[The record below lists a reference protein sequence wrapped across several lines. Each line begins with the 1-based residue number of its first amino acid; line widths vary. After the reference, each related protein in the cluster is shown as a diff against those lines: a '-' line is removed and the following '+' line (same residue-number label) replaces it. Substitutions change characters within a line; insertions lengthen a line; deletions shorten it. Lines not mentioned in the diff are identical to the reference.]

1 VLGEQPPKV
10 SGSDP
15 DAPSQK
21 RRVDIDV
28 DLTWV
33 QGQGP
38 PVSDHSQAPDGSI
51 EFCTIE
57 RAAGRVRYSGAL
69 PFGQVV
75 FVQAT
80 WPLPDGWPLRWPPV
94 AATRAAKLLWDQ
106 RTLSFGTLVFEAR
119 GTTGVTL
126 MPVELE
132 PDGCY
137 LAAVATARGQVGAM
151 LLEASASGAA
161 HRSRSGKTG
170 AVVAFCAQGA
180 DAGLLQVTARGTAV
194 DYHLGLWQT
203 GRIELGVSAP

>member
-1 VLGEQPPKV
+1 
-10 SGSDP
+10 
-15 DAPSQK
+15 
-21 RRVDIDV
+21 
-28 DLTWV
+28 
-33 QGQGP
+33 
-38 PVSDHSQAPDGSI
+38 
-51 EFCTIE
+51 
-57 RAAGRVRYSGAL
+57 
-69 PFGQVV
+69 V

-94 AATRAAKLLWDQ
+94 AATRAAKLLWDR
-106 RTLSFGTLVFEAR
+106 RTLSFGTLVFEAK

-126 MPVELE
+126 VPVEFE

-137 LAAVATARGQVGAM
+137 LAAVATARGQIGAM

-194 DYHLGLWQT
+194 DYNLGLWQT
-203 GRIELGVSAP
+203 GRIKLGVSAP